1 MIINQLHQILNK
13 MKQLIIFISLVSFP
27 IINVFG
33 QTVTDSPD
41 RRIQNVDTLK
51 TITMETTPEV
61 VHPES
66 DTIAFKNF
74 KGDIKGYKNGN
85 LLFYSKYKELFIN
98 EPQALHEIKVS
109 NFDYQTG
116 KVFAYIGG
124 FTFGFC
130 LGSAISGDKIDESWW
145 WTLGTGAAIAG
156 LGIIIY
162 DSGKSHHIKAIK
174 IYNSTHKNISSN
186 ESNSLKIGFTS
197 SGLGI
202 IYKF

>member
-1 MIINQLHQILNK
+1 
-13 MKQLIIFISLVSFP
+13 MKQLILFISLVIFP
-27 IINVFG
+27 FINGFA
-33 QTVTDSPD
+33 QTATDSSD
-41 RRIQNVDTLK
+41 RRIQNGDTLK
-51 TITMETTPEV
+51 TTTLKTSPEV
-61 VHPES
+61 VRLKN
-66 DTIAFKNF
+66 DTITIKNF
-74 KGDIKGYKNGN
+74 KGDIQGYKNGDM
-85 LLFYSKYKELFIN
+85 LYYSKYKMLFIN
-98 EPQALHEIKVS
+98 DPQALHEIKGS

-174 IYNSTHKNISSN
+174 IYNSTHKSISNN
-186 ESNSLKIGFTS
+186 ESKSLKIGFTN
-197 SGLGI
+197 SGPGI
-202 IYKF
+202 TYKF